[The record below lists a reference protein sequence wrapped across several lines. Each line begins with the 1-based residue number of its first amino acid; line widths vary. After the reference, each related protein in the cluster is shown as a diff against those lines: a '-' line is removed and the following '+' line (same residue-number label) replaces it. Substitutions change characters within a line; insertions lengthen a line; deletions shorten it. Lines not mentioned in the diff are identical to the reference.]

1 MMEKIIENTLD
12 NGLENISSQLH
23 IFSIGIG
30 IVLII
35 LGIILFFTNR
45 GVKGKRSLLN
55 CGLICVVIGI
65 IAIISGLVQM

>member
-35 LGIILFFTNR
+35 LGIILFSPI
-45 GVKGKRSLLN
+45 GVLKGKE
-55 CGLICVVIGI
+55 VF
-65 IAIISGLVQM
+65 